1 MQWFYANAGQQA
13 GPVNDAEFNRL
24 VREGFIQSTTLVW
37 REGMANWEPYAKVA
51 PVPETAPF
59 APAAA
64 AILASTS
71 PPSGQVACHECGKF
85 VPIEETMQING
96 VAICAACKP
105 IYVQKMREGTVQF
118 VPAAATDALRYAG
131 FWIRFGAKFID
142 GMIIAIVLLPLTF
155 LFGFSF
161 TINPSNIPD
170 LTTMLTQMGIQTLLG
185 LLGRMLYTW
194 LLVGRYGATWGK
206 MLVGIK
212 VVMADGRSLTYGRAF
227 ARYWAEIVTQFT
239 CYIGYII
246 AAFDDQ
252 KRSLHDHMCNTRVV
266 YK

>member
-1 MQWFYANAGQQA
+1 MNWFYANAGQQA
-13 GPVNDAEFNRL
+13 GPVNEADFERL
-24 VREGFIQSTTLVW
+24 VREGVIQPTTLVW

-51 PVPETAPF
+51 PAAQTAAPF
-59 APAAA
+59 SPAAA
-64 AILASTS
+64 VTTSS
-71 PPSGQVACHECGKF
+71 PPPGQVACRECGKF
-85 VPIEETMQING
+85 VPLEDTMQIHG

-105 IYVQKMREGTVQF
+105 IYVQKMREGTAVANTL
-118 VPAAATDALRYAG
+118 PYAG

-142 GMIIAIVLLPLTF
+142 GMIVAIILLPMSF

-161 TINPSNIPD
+161 AINPGNVPD
-170 LTTMLTQMGIQTLLG
+170 IAGMLTQIGIQTAAG
-185 LLGRMLYTW
+185 LIGRMLYTW

-212 VVMADGRSLTYGRAF
+212 VVMSDGQRLSYGRAF

-252 KRSLHDHMCNTRVV
+252 KRTLHDHMCNTRVV